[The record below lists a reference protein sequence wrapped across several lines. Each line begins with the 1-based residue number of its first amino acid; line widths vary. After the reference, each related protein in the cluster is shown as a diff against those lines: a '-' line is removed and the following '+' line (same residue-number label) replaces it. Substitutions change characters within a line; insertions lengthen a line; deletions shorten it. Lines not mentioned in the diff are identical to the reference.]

1 MPFDISIEPYFYL
14 SATSRP
20 LAGSIFILH
29 LSLAL
34 PESLKRTLPATM
46 SEYEKV
52 LFLCTG
58 NYYRS
63 RFAEELFNHLAKQ
76 RGLAWRADSAGLEV
90 DYWRDHNPG
99 TMSVH
104 TVELLEAMDIMPVG
118 RNRDERQFDPAEID
132 DVARCI
138 ALSDSEH
145 RPMVERMHPELLDRI
160 EFWTVEDLHLVTAE
174 HALPLIVEAVEKLVD
189 ELN

>member
-1 MPFDISIEPYFYL
+1 
-14 SATSRP
+14 
-20 LAGSIFILH
+20 
-29 LSLAL
+29 
-34 PESLKRTLPATM
+34 M
-46 SEYEKV
+46 SSHQTI

-90 DYWRDHNPG
+90 EKWGSYNPG

-118 RNRDERQFDPAEID
+118 RNRSERQFDPEEINE
-132 DVARCI
+132 VYRCI

-145 RPMVERMHPELLDRI
+145 RPMVERMHPELIDRI
-160 EFWTVEDLHLVTAE
+160 EFWTVEDLHLETAE
-174 HALPLIVEAVEKLVD
+174 NALPMIVEAVEKLVD
-189 ELN
+189 ELS